1 MSRPWERSHEERRK
15 TQERP
20 VRGLLIGAYAP
31 REPAIIASILRFLE
45 VEKRFPLALVHRVMD
60 RLASMSMGTTVV
72 THEEVRRFIREMPD
86 DFAIAKGPCACRLH
100 TAETLGPDG
109 RDLAGGDLS
118 LCRQTPLNVD
128 IQIAKCG
135 EKFGAL
141 PTYERI
147 TKEDLLAL
155 EDECRDLGLV
165 SNIYMMMGGE
175 AGICHCSSATCAPFM
190 ANQALGG
197 RSTVIRKGAFVA
209 RTDADAC
216 NASGRCVEACHFF
229 ARAITQTA
237 SGPTLTVDLS
247 LCHGC
252 GLCAEVCHHHGPQG
266 QGKGEGVFRKVV
278 EEGGGRGVAG
288 RRAREVP
295 GGHAGKSP

>member
-1 MSRPWERSHEERRK
+1 VPAHERTPSPTHKQRPSS
-15 TQERP
+15 
-20 VRGLLIGAYAP
+20 LLQ
-31 REPAIIASILRFLE
+31 RFLFSGAGSE
-45 VEKRFPLALVHRVMD
+45 GHSERTYPWWKVLWLTGVDYFSTLGYQPGIAFLAAGVLSPVATALVV
-60 RLASMSMGTTVV
+60 LV
-72 THEEVRRFIREMPD
+72 T
-86 DFAIAKGPCACRLH
+86 L
-100 TAETLGPDG
+100 
-109 RDLAGGDLS
+109 
-118 LCRQTPLNVD
+118 
-128 IQIAKCG
+128 
-135 EKFGAL
+135 FGAL